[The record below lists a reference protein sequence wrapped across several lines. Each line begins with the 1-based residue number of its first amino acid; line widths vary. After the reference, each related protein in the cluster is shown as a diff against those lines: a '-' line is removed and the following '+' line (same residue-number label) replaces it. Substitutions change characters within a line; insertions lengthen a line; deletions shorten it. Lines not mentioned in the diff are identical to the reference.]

1 MREEEAESGAGEA
14 GKRMKELSALL
25 GIALFVAI
33 AFYVNSVRKEGAPG
47 HRHVTEKEAASCE
60 TCRQEATRRTVEEI
74 RSVPYLEEYIVGVI
88 NRGSQ
93 QNLGFKYGDMP
104 EKMADEKA
112 APKIAAYVVTLAGL
126 RPTHPE
132 WVKEGHTFYVSNCG
146 GCHGEDGKGVHGTFP
161 DLTRHPLLGI
171 ERRIREAARLK

>member
-1 MREEEAESGAGEA
+1 MRQ
-14 GKRMKELSALL
+14 LLALL
-25 GIALFVAI
+25 GIAVFVAI
-33 AFYVNSVRKEGAPG
+33 AFYVNGAG
-47 HRHVTEKEAASCE
+47 KSATSLHRHVTEKEVNACAE
-60 TCRQEATRRTVEEI
+60 CREERKKETVEEI
-74 RSVPYLEEYIVGVI
+74 RSIPYLEKYIVDVI
-88 NRGSQ
+88 DHGSK

-132 WVKEGHTFYVSNCG
+132 WVGEGHTFYISNCG

-171 ERRIREAARLK
+171 RKRLEKVSRGE